1 MPIKSSYLHTLSGT
15 NELCWIHLVL
25 SSCTPPQA
33 VPSTKDE
40 QRKCIM
46 MYINSNWWLPV
57 IVVSSGGTQLLTTI
71 TCSLF
76 HSPNEAL
83 AAGVPSFLLPSFL
96 HSWLLSISFPLLLHL
111 LWNNVL
117 SYFSSF
123 PPSFCSFLPL
133 SICSPFYSVI
143 VKYCLFPFHGFPL
156 FNFHRF

>member
-1 MPIKSSYLHTLSGT
+1 MPIKSSLSHHTYILLSGT
-15 NELCWIHLVL
+15 NELCWIHFVL

-96 HSWLLSISFPLLLHL
+96 LGFFPSVSPFYCIYCEIMFYLT
-111 LWNNVL
+111 
-117 SYFSSF
+117 FSSF
-123 PPSFCSFLPL
+123 PPSFCSFLP
-133 SICSPFYSVI
+133 SFIH
-143 VKYCLFPFHGFPL
+143 LFPILFGYCKILSFP
-156 FNFHRF
+156 FP